1 MSGFLVTFAFCVRVF
16 VVYSVI
22 WLWRES
28 RGSAEGFCRGRVA
41 EKGSGEHVDSEGEGL
56 GMLGRM
62 GTGKRD
68 GDWLLLYVC
77 GEDVEG
83 F

>member
-1 MSGFLVTFAFCVRVF
+1 MRVGVYRGFLQ
-16 VVYSVI
+16 
-22 WLWRES
+22 
-28 RGSAEGFCRGRVA
+28 GGA

-68 GDWLLLYVC
+68 GEWLLLYVC